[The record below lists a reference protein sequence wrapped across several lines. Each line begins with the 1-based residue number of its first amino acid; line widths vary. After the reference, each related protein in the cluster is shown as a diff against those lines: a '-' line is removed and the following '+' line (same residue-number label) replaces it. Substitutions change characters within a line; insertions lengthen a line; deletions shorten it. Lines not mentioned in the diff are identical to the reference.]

1 MRNITCTGCST
12 VHKSELDDGPIRVP
26 QCHKCDSAV
35 NPGLH
40 VNDYV
45 VTLAFARADDP
56 ETLIASLPARFS
68 GPSLSA
74 GITDG
79 AMAAALGPA
88 IDRFVQVCDLA
99 EYTPAETDP
108 ADDTA

>member
-12 VHKSELDDGPIRVP
+12 VHSSELDDGPIRVL

-40 VNDYV
+40 VNDYL
-45 VTLAFARADDP
+45 VTIAFTRADDP
-56 ETLIASLPARFS
+56 ATVIASLPARFS
-68 GPSLSA
+68 GTSLSS

-79 AMAAALGPA
+79 ALAAALGPA
-88 IDRFVQVCDLA
+88 ITKFAAVCDLA
-99 EYTPAETDP
+99 EYEPETD
-108 ADDTA
+108 